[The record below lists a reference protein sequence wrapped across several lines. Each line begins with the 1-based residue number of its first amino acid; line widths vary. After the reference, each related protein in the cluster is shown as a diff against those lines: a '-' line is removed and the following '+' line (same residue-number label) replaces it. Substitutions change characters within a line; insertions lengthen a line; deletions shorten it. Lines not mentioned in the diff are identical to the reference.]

1 MKKTY
6 INPVMNIVKIESQQ
20 QIMAGSTLSI
30 GFGSENK
37 DGGAACGREDD
48 WDDWED

>member
-6 INPVMNIVKIESQQ
+6 INPEMYIVKIESQQ
-20 QIMAGSTLSI
+20 QIMAGSTLGL
-30 GFGSENK
+30 GFGEGK
-37 DGGAACGREDD
+37 QDGGAACGREDD

>member
-20 QIMAGSTLSI
+20 QIMAGSTQSMGI
-30 GFGSENK
+30 GSGTK
-37 DGGAACGREDD
+37 DGGAACGREYD
-48 WDDWED
+48 WDED